1 MVPFFTLVVLQL
13 VVYINKC
20 MSTGTHFPL
29 LLILVYCL
37 KLWIL
42 LSILGLVFLKCDRD
56 LVVNRLIFFLLID
69 WLICDYLCWAYW
81 VGAPLLQHLFLHIQ
95 LKWPSTV
102 MYLVFLHVRA
112 LSLILDPLLGRP
124 CSFIQYLMS
133 VSLVFHMSELL
144 SHFST
149 LHQ

>member
-1 MVPFFTLVVLQL
+1 MVPFFTLVVQQL

-20 MSTGTHFPL
+20 MSTGTHFHL

-81 VGAPLLQHLFLHIQ
+81 VGAPLLQHLIPHIQ

-102 MYLVFLHVRA
+102 MYLVFLPVRA
-112 LSLILDPLLGRP
+112 LSLIRDPLLGRP
-124 CSFIQYLMS
+124 CSFRPCLMS
-133 VSLVFHMSELL
+133 VSLVF
-144 SHFST
+144 T
-149 LHQ
+149 YDRGT